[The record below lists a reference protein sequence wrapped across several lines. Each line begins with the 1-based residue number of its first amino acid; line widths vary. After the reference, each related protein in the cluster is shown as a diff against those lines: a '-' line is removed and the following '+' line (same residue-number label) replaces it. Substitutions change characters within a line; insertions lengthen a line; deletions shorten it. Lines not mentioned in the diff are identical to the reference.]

1 MRFIDDS
8 EYGPIRRFG
17 DAHIY
22 FTLLCLDKD
31 KPISRSALSSVTNI
45 GEGSVRKIIEVL
57 RTWKTIEVKQTGIT
71 ITDAGTELLET
82 IPMNL
87 IDLERSEYV
96 IGAFQQGILVHGV
109 SNKITNGMHQRDK
122 GIIAGAEGS
131 SVFIMSNGRV
141 IMPKNWDID
150 ARDPALAEQLRNH
163 GMKEGDTVI
172 ISGASDR
179 TTAAISAITIA
190 LDLL

>member
-22 FTLLCLDKD
+22 YALLCLDKD
-31 KPISRSALSSVTNI
+31 KPISRATLSSCTNI

-57 RTWKTIEVKQTGIT
+57 KTWKTIDVKQTGIT
-71 ITDAGTELLET
+71 ITDAGIDLLKS

-96 IGAFQQGILVHGV
+96 IGAFQQGVLVHGV
-109 SNKITNGMHQRDK
+109 SDKITNGMHQRDK

-131 SVFIMSNGRV
+131 SVFVMRNGRV

-179 TTAAISAITIA
+179 TTAAVSAITIA